1 MSGSPTIAYLAQG
14 RLHLKA
20 PETPARLVESP
31 FGQSLLER
39 ALSVD
44 RRHSWKTQGRGAQF
58 MSRGLMWGAVG
69 SETDGLGLSLTGLS
83 AGREPG
89 ELLYALET
97 KDIAGVFALKGDG
110 KHEQRLF
117 HGNERRVRHL
127 STRPGLGRIACSVR
141 HASGTA
147 GIACMNPDGS
157 DLIEVTEG
165 DSVDEAPA
173 FAPGDPQTLV
183 FQSAGIG
190 RDADGRYHSLGP
202 CAVKRLRLST
212 GEIEPLAESAHHDC
226 LGPRLCPDGSLLYI
240 RRPYRGVA
248 RFSLG
253 AALKDLLL
261 FPVRL
266 VVALFHWLN
275 FFSVRYSGKP
285 LTTSGGPRQEGADI
299 RRMMIWGNLV
309 DAEQAAREAA
319 ARGEDSPGLVPAAWE
334 LVRHGAIPEVLAR
347 GVLSFDVGGDGTLV
361 YSNGSAVF
369 VLETTGPRRLLVDAA
384 IEQVVILE

>member
-1 MSGSPTIAYLAQG
+1 MTVPTIAYLAQG
-14 RLHLKA
+14 RLHVKA
-20 PETPARLVESP
+20 PDAAPRAVESA

-39 ALSVD
+39 ALSMD
-44 RRHSWKTQGRGAQF
+44 RKHSWKAQGRGAQF

-69 SETDGLGLSLTGLS
+69 SEAEGLGLYLTGLS

-97 KDIAGVFALKGDG
+97 KEIAGVFALKGG
-110 KHEQRLF
+110 EPEQRLF

-141 HASGTA
+141 HTSGSA
-147 GIACMNPDGS
+147 GIAFMSADGS
-157 DLIEVTEG
+157 DLTEVTEG

-173 FAPGDPQTLV
+173 FAPGDPETLV

-190 RDADGRYHSLGP
+190 RDAEGRYHSLGP

-212 GEIEPLAESAHHDC
+212 GDIEALAESPQHDF
-226 LGPRLCPDGSLLYI
+226 LGPRLLPDGSLLCI
-240 RRPYRGVA
+240 RRPYRGA
-248 RFSLG
+248 APFSLA
-253 AALKDLLL
+253 AALKDLLM

-266 VVALFHWLN
+266 LVALFHWLN

-285 LTTSGGPRQEGADI
+285 LTTAGGPRQDGADI

-319 ARGEDSPGLVPAAWE
+319 ARGEESPGLVPASWE
-334 LVRHGAIPEVLAR
+334 LVRPGPSPEVLAR
-347 GVLSFDVGGDGTLV
+347 GVLSFDVGRDGTVV

-369 VLETTGPRRLLVDAA
+369 LLDASGPRRLLADSA